1 MSSAGDSTGQRA
13 EIAAPILAVQDLSV
27 RFDTP
32 HGLVEAVRGVSFDIG
47 REKVGIVG
55 ESGSGKSMTGR
66 AVLRLT
72 PKAAQVS
79 AQRLDLHGQD
89 LRRLSPREM
98 RAIRGRRISMVLQDP
113 KYSLNPV
120 MRVGAQIAEAYL
132 VHHKATQRE
141 ARERA
146 LEMLEAV
153 KIRNPRRVYELF
165 PHEVSGGMGQ
175 RVMIA
180 MMLIPEPELLI
191 ADEPTSAL
199 DVTVRMQV
207 LAILDDLVSSR
218 GLGLMFISHDLNLVA
233 TFCDRVLIMYAGRIV
248 ESCRASDLK
257 HARHGYT
264 RGLLESLPRI
274 DERKERLQVLERDA
288 AWRDGPTILHQ
299 SSGGS
304 RP

>member
-1 MSSAGDSTGQRA
+1 MSLASP
-13 EIAAPILAVQDLSV
+13 PILSVHDLWV

-32 HGLVEAVRGVSFDIG
+32 HGLVEAVRGISFDIG

-72 PKAAQVS
+72 PQAARVS
-79 AQRLDLHGQD
+79 AERLHLRDED
-89 LRRLSPREM
+89 LRALSAREM

-113 KYSLNPV
+113 KFSLNPV
-120 MRVGAQIAEAYL
+120 MRVGEQIAEAYL
-132 VHHKATQRE
+132 VHHRASRRE
-141 ARERA
+141 ARDRTLA
-146 LEMLEAV
+146 MLEAV
-153 KIRNPRRVYELF
+153 KIRNPRRVYDLY

-207 LAILDDLVSSR
+207 LAILDDLVTSR
-218 GLGLMFISHDLNLVA
+218 GLGLIFISHDLNLVA

-257 HARHGYT
+257 RARHGYT
-264 RGLLESLPRI
+264 RGLLESAPRI
-274 DERKERLQVLERDA
+274 DVRQERLKVLERDP
-288 AWRDGPTILHQ
+288 AWRDSPTLLHDTA
-299 SSGGS
+299 GEA